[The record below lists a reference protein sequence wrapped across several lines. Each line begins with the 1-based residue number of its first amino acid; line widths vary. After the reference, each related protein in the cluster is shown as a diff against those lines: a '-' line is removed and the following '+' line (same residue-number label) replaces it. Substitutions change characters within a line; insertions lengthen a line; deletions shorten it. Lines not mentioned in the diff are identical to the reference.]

1 MNNAVMIE
9 NSRTGYTPRQ
19 CGRTFTVGEL
29 IEFLEQFDEELPIYL
44 SNDNGYTYGSISESC
59 IEERKI
65 EELQRLIDTHEN
77 PNKQA
82 KKQPPTW
89 AEGHDTPAECATIG
103 GNFERQK
110 RVVTRFFRVT
120 TLIFVAE
127 SALLQKKEIES
138 SGEFI
143 ETAQYRH
150 KKSSRITK
158 K

>member
-65 EELQRLIDTHEN
+65 EE
-77 PNKQA
+77 
-82 KKQPPTW
+82 
-89 AEGHDTPAECATIG
+89 
-103 GNFERQK
+103 
-110 RVVTRFFRVT
+110 
-120 TLIFVAE
+120 
-127 SALLQKKEIES
+127 
-138 SGEFI
+138 
-143 ETAQYRH
+143 
-150 KKSSRITK
+150 
-158 K
+158 